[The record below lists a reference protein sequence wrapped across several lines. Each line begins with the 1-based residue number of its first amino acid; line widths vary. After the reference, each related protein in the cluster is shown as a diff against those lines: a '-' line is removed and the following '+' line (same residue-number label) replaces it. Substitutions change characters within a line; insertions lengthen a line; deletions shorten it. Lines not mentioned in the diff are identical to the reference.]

1 MGRLIRFAQTNRVME
16 KLYGKK
22 GTAPEV
28 GASKA
33 GSLKIEIL

>member
-1 MGRLIRFAQTNRVME
+1 ME

-33 GSLKIEIL
+33 GSLKIEFFDGLFSENRNL